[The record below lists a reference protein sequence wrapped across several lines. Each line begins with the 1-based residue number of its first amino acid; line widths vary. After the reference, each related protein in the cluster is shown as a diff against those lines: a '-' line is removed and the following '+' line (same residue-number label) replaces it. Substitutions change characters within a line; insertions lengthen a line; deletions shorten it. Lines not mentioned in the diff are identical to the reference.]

1 MKTKFLILINFALL
15 LSTVAWA
22 QEGNIRFSG
31 FARNYTGVLTGGD
44 NELSILQNTLN
55 LKMEGRNQSAA
66 FFVNPYL
73 YHYFD
78 DNLELGLREAYLDL
92 YFKNMDFRIGRQQ
105 IIYGKAEGVF
115 ITDVVSPKD
124 MREFLLPDFDEIRMG
139 ITSLKANYYT
149 GNHTFEFVWAPVFSP
164 TLMPEEGSIWRPSM
178 DFPIQPEFD
187 YSTQKLA
194 PKLENSEFFARYSHM
209 SSKIDF
215 ELVGGYFWN
224 DDPAFHITRQ
234 FNPET
239 MQLAGLIVRPEH
251 HRLAMGGGSFSTT
264 AGPFVIR
271 GEGAYYHGKMFQTEN
286 PDYKDGTVEKNYL
299 HYMAG
304 IDYNLAGIW
313 LSAQFIQEYTL
324 DYEPGIQN
332 DEFESTMTFLARRD
346 FMREKLW
353 LELFTYVGLNNGDA
367 LIRPKVTYSFA
378 DGVDIQLGA
387 NIFTG
392 TEGRFGQYHENDMI
406 YAKLKYSF

>member
-1 MKTKFLILINFALL
+1 MKVTFLMMVSAAML
-15 LSTVAWA
+15 LSGAVSA

-31 FARNYTGVLTGGD
+31 FVRNYTGVMTGGD

-55 LKMEGRNQSAA
+55 LRMEGRNQGAG

-78 DNLELGLREAYLDL
+78 NKLELGLREAYLDL
-92 YFKNMDFRIGRQQ
+92 YFDKMDFRIGRQQ

-124 MREFLLPDFDEIRMG
+124 MREFLLPEFDEIRMG
-139 ITSLKANYYT
+139 ITSLKASYYSD
-149 GNHTFEFVWAPVFSP
+149 NSTFEFVWAPVFTP
-164 TLMPEEGSIWRPSM
+164 TLMPDEGSIWEPVM
-178 DFPIQPEFD
+178 DFPIPPEFD
-187 YSTQKLA
+187 YATQEIA
-194 PKLENSEFFARYSHM
+194 PGLQNSEFFTRYSHM

-224 DDPAFHITRQ
+224 DDPTMHI
-234 FNPET
+234 NKVMDPAT
-239 MQLAGLIVRPEH
+239 MELTNLIVRPEH
-251 HRLAMGGGSFSTT
+251 HRITMGGGSFSTT
-264 AGPFVIR
+264 AGGFVIR
-271 GEGAYYHGKMFQTEN
+271 GEGAFYNGRHFQTEN
-286 PDYKDGTVEKNYL
+286 PAHQDGTVEKNYL

-304 IDYNLAGIW
+304 LDYNLAGIW
-313 LSAQFIQEYTL
+313 LSTQFIQEYTI
-324 DYEPGIQN
+324 DYEPGVQN
-332 DEFESTMTFLARRD
+332 DEFENTLTFLARRD

-353 LELFTYVGLNNGDA
+353 LELFTYIGLNNGDA
-367 LIRPKVTYSFA
+367 LIRSKATYSFS

-387 NIFTG
+387 NIFAG
-392 TEGRFGQYHENDMI
+392 TEGRFGQFHENDMI